1 MIFFEINELIKL
13 TRENLPKGI
22 DASFS
27 MFPMHQFL
35 CITLVMSHAISTSDV
50 PKNPAVRREWVN
62 FQLRLRG
69 RSLRSLAL
77 AEGVSAQAM
86 SAALMTPNSHL
97 EPVIAAALGILPR
110 DLFPER
116 FNAAG
121 ERIARI
127 RPIQR
132 STRRIGRN
140 VESGGAA

>member
-1 MIFFEINELIKL
+1 
-13 TRENLPKGI
+13 
-22 DASFS
+22 
-27 MFPMHQFL
+27 
-35 CITLVMSHAISTSDV
+35 MSHAISTSDV

-69 RSLRSLAL
+69 CSLRSLAF
-77 AEGVSAQAM
+77 AEGVSPQAM
-86 SAALMTPNSHL
+86 GAVLMTPNSHL
-97 EPVIAAALGILPR
+97 EPVIAAALGLEPR

-132 STRRIGRN
+132 TTRRHSRN
-140 VESGGAA
+140 VESGEAA